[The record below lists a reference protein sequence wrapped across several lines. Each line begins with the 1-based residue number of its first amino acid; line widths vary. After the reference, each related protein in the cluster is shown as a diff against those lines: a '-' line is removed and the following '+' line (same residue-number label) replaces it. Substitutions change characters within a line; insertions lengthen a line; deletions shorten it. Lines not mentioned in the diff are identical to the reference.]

1 MRQKH
6 QLPCLTSRSKFYGVP
21 RFSYIN
27 RKSWGVNGFCDSV
40 IPSSAFVA
48 CDKKSLPK
56 IQSEKKFPF
65 PKILPIL
72 IKPYHKTY
80 TKLRLYDMIKMIDL

>member
-1 MRQKH
+1 M
-6 QLPCLTSRSKFYGVP
+6 
-21 RFSYIN
+21 
-27 RKSWGVNGFCDSV
+27 NGFCDSV
-40 IPSSAFVA
+40 IPSSAIVA

-56 IQSEKKFPF
+56 IPSEKKFPF

-72 IKPYHKTY
+72 IKPYRKTY